1 MKFLIWILS
10 LCLWFPQAWAQKVQ
24 VFDAPGSAHGYKST
38 TKPVAASDVTEPL
51 PVEATVPPAV
61 AQKVIQESA
70 ATTAPGGAAIEGAA
84 NAEAGATQQE
94 KDLETILE
102 AVRKGTT
109 IIQLIRDPIL
119 RPKLVNA
126 YQKNPL
132 TDLPEPLVR
141 ASIIGQLSKNPVG
154 AWLIQNVPSLQDF
167 LVEFVRDPV
176 ALATLLQILN
186 RTDDLLFYANVSIVL
201 FFLMYF
207 IRRQVVFTME
217 SRLKRIM
224 VRLCF
229 TFVFWFGT
237 YWAYSAKFG
246 EHFTPTWQIFAK
258 HFF

>member
-24 VFDAPGSAHGYKST
+24 VFDAPGSTSGYT
-38 TKPVAASDVTEPL
+38 PPRPTQASPPIPNQVT
-51 PVEATVPPAV
+51 
-61 AQKVIQESA
+61 QESA
-70 ATTAPGGAAIEGAA
+70 AMAVPAEAAVGPGGKPV
-84 NAEAGATQQE
+84 AEKPPEPTQQE
-94 KDLETILE
+94 KDLEAIME

-109 IIQLIRDPIL
+109 IIQLIRDPNL

-141 ASIIGQLSKNPVG
+141 ASVIGQLSKNVVG